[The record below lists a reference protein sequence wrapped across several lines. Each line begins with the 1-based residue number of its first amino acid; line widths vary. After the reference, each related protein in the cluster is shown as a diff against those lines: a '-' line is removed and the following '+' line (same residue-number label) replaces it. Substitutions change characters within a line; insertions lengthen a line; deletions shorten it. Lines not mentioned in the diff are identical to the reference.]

1 MGHRSC
7 CTYTTYICTA
17 HAKQRSHLFKRP
29 HKWQVGTFYLNIDI
43 ILKKKPPVMN
53 WNEQETVDKENTIHE
68 MMYAEYF
75 SVQQILKYSQVY
87 KRVTM

>member
-1 MGHRSC
+1 M
-7 CTYTTYICTA
+7 
-17 HAKQRSHLFKRP
+17 
-29 HKWQVGTFYLNIDI
+29 
-43 ILKKKPPVMN
+43 LKKKPPVMN
-53 WNEQETVDKENTIHE
+53 WNEEETVDKENTIHE

>member
-1 MGHRSC
+1 MTSR
-7 CTYTTYICTA
+7 YILPKYW
-17 HAKQRSHLFKRP
+17 HNVEKKQ
-29 HKWQVGTFYLNIDI
+29 T
-43 ILKKKPPVMN
+43 PVMN

>member
-1 MGHRSC
+1 M
-7 CTYTTYICTA
+7 
-17 HAKQRSHLFKRP
+17 
-29 HKWQVGTFYLNIDI
+29 
-43 ILKKKPPVMN
+43 LKKKTPVMN

>member
-1 MGHRSC
+1 MTSR
-7 CTYTTYICTA
+7 YILPKYR
-17 HAKQRSHLFKRP
+17 H
-29 HKWQVGTFYLNIDI
+29 NIE
-43 ILKKKPPVMN
+43 KKTPVMN